1 MNTNNSKIYF
11 KGLNGLRAIAALLVL
26 FGHTNEIVFPKGI
39 VYNPVWSFLTGNG
52 SNAVNCFFVLSGFL
66 ISYLLL
72 IEISNTGTVS
82 VKNFYFKRIL
92 RIWPIY
98 YLVIFS
104 VQFIF
109 PAIMN
114 SMGLEWKT
122 VSKTS
127 FLYYIAIL
135 PNISYLF
142 FDTGKLFHLW
152 SIGVEEQFY
161 LVWAPLVKWF
171 KNNIVLLCISVIFFK
186 LIILVILKANSHNFE
201 IINNIYLFVKQF
213 KIEQMCIGGLGAY
226 FAFKNTKEICTFVLF
241 KWYSQVL
248 IYLILIF
255 FLTTNLEILEN
266 SYLREIYILLFNKL
280 GFFIIP
286 FLFLYVILNLSL
298 NKKSLL
304 NLENKVFKFLGEIS
318 YGFYVYHF
326 LSVIVT
332 IFILSKLNLIV
343 GTIPYALLFYLV
355 AISLNVLV
363 SWLSNK
369 YFEKPIIK
377 YGRRVLKID

>member
-1 MNTNNSKIYF
+1 MNTNKPKIYF
-11 KGLNGLRAIAALLVL
+11 KGLDGLRAIAALLVL
-26 FGHTNEIVFPKGI
+26 FGHTNELIFPDGFD
-39 VYNPVWSFLTGNG
+39 YNPIWCFLTGNG

-72 IEISNTGTVS
+72 IEINNSGTVS
-82 VKNFYFKRIL
+82 VKNFYLKRIL

-104 VQFIF
+104 VQFAF
-109 PAIMN
+109 PTIMN

-122 VSKTS
+122 VSNNS

-171 KNNIVLLCISVIFFK
+171 NNNIVLLCVSVIFFK
-186 LIILVILKANSHNFE
+186 LIMLVVLNANSNNSE
-201 IINNIYLFVKQF
+201 IINNIYLFINQF

-226 FAFKNTKEICTFVLF
+226 FAFKNTKEVSTFILF
-241 KWYSQVL
+241 KRYSQIL

-266 SYLREIYILLFNKL
+266 SFLREIYILLFIKL

-286 FLFLYVILNLSL
+286 LLFLYVILNLSL
-298 NKKSLL
+298 NKKSLV

-343 GTIPYALLFYLV
+343 GTIPYAFLFYLV

-363 SWLSNK
+363 SWMSNK
-369 YFEKPIIK
+369 FFEKPIIK
-377 YGRRVLKID
+377 FGRRVLKID